1 MIHEYVC
8 FCLSEPNVHLS
19 YSVVYENTTLHI
31 CLLDVFNRDCRRK
44 YVNFYRM
51 KLELLQKGQLVSED
65 ILQELE
71 NMDREGDIDDILNYR
86 TIAEQKL
93 QVLGFFYVRNNVNMR
108 LNFVKKHIYC

>member
-1 MIHEYVC
+1 MWWHYAQR
-8 FCLSEPNVHLS
+8 
-19 YSVVYENTTLHI
+19 SVLA
-31 CLLDVFNRDCRRK
+31 DVRRELRKTSWNYLGQRLDCRRK